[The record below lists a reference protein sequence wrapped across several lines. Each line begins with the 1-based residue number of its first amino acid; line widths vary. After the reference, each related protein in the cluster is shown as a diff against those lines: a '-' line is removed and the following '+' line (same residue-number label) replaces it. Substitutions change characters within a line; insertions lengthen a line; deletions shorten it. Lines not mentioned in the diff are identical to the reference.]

1 MRNASQRRA
10 AAEFYRINMGPIEL
24 ADVSESAWPKIQEQ
38 MVRLGVVS
46 QPQQPRPRRLP
57 TLTIPQ

>member
-24 ADVSESAWPKIQEQ
+24 ADVSESAWPRIQEQ
-38 MVRLGVVS
+38 MVRLGVVPS
-46 QPQQPRPRRLP
+46 PRKPKRLP
-57 TLTIPQ
+57 TIQLPQ